1 MIFTVYPCLL
11 AIACRT
17 SDLHAGKSVRIW
29 TWLGHCV
36 YVGRVTSHLR
46 ETHGY
51 KRMSKL
57 FLNPT

>member
-1 MIFTVYPCLL
+1 MIFTVYSCLL
-11 AIACRT
+11 AIACWT

-29 TWLGHCV
+29 TWLGHRV

-51 KRMSKL
+51 ESMS
-57 FLNPT
+57 